1 MNVDDAF
8 WNITMSATSQDSGLD
23 TPRRHKSSNQQKDPL
38 NTFKAFRYIFDEV
51 ENKPWLSKGKQER
64 TKGKKKE
71 EDMLDIYAD
80 WAPTTLDMKKMAKY
94 DKEEEM
100 EEEEDMLDIYAD
112 WAPATLDMKKMAK
125 YDKEEVMEE
134 EEDMLDIYA
143 EWAPVTLDDQRIEKK
158 RSKRGRGPAPG
169 RRTVS
174 ISFSALWSR

>member
-1 MNVDDAF
+1 MPLEQTGGNFCCTFNHQFDSAINQQVNVDDAF

-80 WAPTTLDMKKMAKY
+80 WAPATLDMKKMAKY
-94 DKEEEM
+94 DKEE

-112 WAPATLDMKKMAK
+112 WAPA
-125 YDKEEVMEE
+125 
-134 EEDMLDIYA
+134 
-143 EWAPVTLDDQRIEKK
+143 TLDDQRIEKK

-174 ISFSALWSR
+174 ISFPALWSR

>member
-51 ENKPWLSKGKQER
+51 ENQPWLSKGKQER
-64 TKGKKKE
+64 TKGKKK
-71 EDMLDIYAD
+71 
-80 WAPTTLDMKKMAKY
+80 K
-94 DKEEEM
+94 
-100 EEEEDMLDIYAD
+100 EEDMLDIYAD

-125 YDKEEVMEE
+125 YDKEEMEE

-143 EWAPVTLDDQRIEKK
+143 DWAPATLDDQRIEKK

-174 ISFSALWSR
+174 ISFSALWST

>member
-1 MNVDDAF
+1 MGGSTGEIIQAFEEVAEGRGRRF

-23 TPRRHKSSNQQKDPL
+23 TPRRQNSSNQQKDPL

-80 WAPTTLDMKKMAKY
+80 WASA
-94 DKEEEM
+94 
-100 EEEEDMLDIYAD
+100 
-112 WAPATLDMKKMAK
+112 
-125 YDKEEVMEE
+125 
-134 EEDMLDIYA
+134 
-143 EWAPVTLDDQRIEKK
+143 TLDDQRIEKK

-169 RRTVS
+169 RRTLVGQQS
-174 ISFSALWSR
+174 SSQNMVRRPGTPTVAVKKVKGWDADVGWIEESKTPKKDRK

>member
-1 MNVDDAF
+1 MTWEARRPREEKRREEEEKILPGDKTWTREEKREYTTWEQWSLWDQFGSTGEIIQAFEEVAEGGGRRPWNSEEVNVDDAF

-51 ENKPWLSKGKQER
+51 ENQPWLSKGKQER

-80 WAPTTLDMKKMAKY
+80 WAPA
-94 DKEEEM
+94 
-100 EEEEDMLDIYAD
+100 
-112 WAPATLDMKKMAK
+112 
-125 YDKEEVMEE
+125 
-134 EEDMLDIYA
+134 
-143 EWAPVTLDDQRIEKK
+143 TLDDQRIEKK

-169 RRTVS
+169 RR
-174 ISFSALWSR
+174 